1 MQHNSLLNAVESWR
15 QWLHSDRGDRGA
27 RARLKRCESV
37 FDALLEPETHRL
49 IASVHEKATTDYAP
63 EQKLAILALV
73 LARVENTDRRFS
85 FADALGRSTLD
96 GAIPKN
102 KEDRPRLSPMRFSG
116 LLRAG
121 GALLKAGADIDE
133 LDRFARA
140 LRRALAILGD
150 TPFDVRRFIGDVLF
164 FDDQTRQK
172 WTFEYYHTRRANAA
186 ENTQP
191 QKETQL

>member
-1 MQHNSLLNAVESWR
+1 MQHNSLLDAVESWR
-15 QWLHSDRGDRGA
+15 QWLHSDHGDRGA

-49 IASVHEKATTDYAP
+49 IASVHEKAASDYAP

-73 LARVENTDRRFS
+73 LARVENADRRFS
-85 FADALGRSTLD
+85 FADALGRSARD
-96 GAIPKN
+96 GDIPKN
-102 KEDRPRLSPMRFSG
+102 KEDRPRLSPIRFSA

-121 GALLKAGADIDE
+121 GDLLKAEADTDE

-164 FDDQTRQK
+164 FNDQTRQR
-172 WTFEYYHTRRANAA
+172 WTFEYYHTRRADTA
-186 ENTQP
+186 ENTQS
-191 QKETQL
+191 QEETQL